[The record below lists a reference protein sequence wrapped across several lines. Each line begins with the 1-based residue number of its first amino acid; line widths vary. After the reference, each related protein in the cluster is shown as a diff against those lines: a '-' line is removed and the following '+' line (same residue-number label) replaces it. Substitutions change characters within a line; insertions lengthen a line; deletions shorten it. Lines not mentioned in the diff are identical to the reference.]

1 MMNILAF
8 LLLFWAAGAA
18 PAAPADGLSVY
29 DLRDS
34 RRVALADL
42 VPELLKRRIV
52 IVGEQHTDES
62 HHRAQLRVIQA
73 LQEAGAKVAVG
84 LEMFRQ
90 DSQGALDRWT
100 AGDIRPR
107 EFEAIYSDNWNY
119 PWPAYRPIF
128 EYARAQKIPMI
139 GLNVAREIT
148 RQVARQG
155 FQSLSEEQRG
165 QLSDVACNIDEE
177 YMRYVRSVYGAHA
190 HGDMNFT
197 FFCEAQMVWDSAMA
211 VHALRYL
218 TSHPDATVVI
228 LTGVGHA
235 QKGAVPRQIRLRSPV
250 PVAVFLPEVPGSIDP
265 KTVDLQDADFL
276 LMGAR

>member
-1 MMNILAF
+1 MNILSF
-8 LLLFWAAGAA
+8 LLIFLAAGAA
-18 PAAPADGLSVY
+18 PAAAADVQSVY

-34 RRVALADL
+34 RRVTLADL
-42 VPELLKRRIV
+42 IPELLKRRIV

-100 AGDIRPR
+100 AGDISPR
-107 EFEAIYSDNWNY
+107 EFEAIYYDNWNY

-177 YMRYVRSVYGAHA
+177 YMRYIRSVYGAHA

-211 VHALRYL
+211 VHALGYL
-218 TSHPDATVVI
+218 KAHPDATVVI

-250 PVAVFLPEVPGSIDP
+250 PVAVFLPEVPGTIDP